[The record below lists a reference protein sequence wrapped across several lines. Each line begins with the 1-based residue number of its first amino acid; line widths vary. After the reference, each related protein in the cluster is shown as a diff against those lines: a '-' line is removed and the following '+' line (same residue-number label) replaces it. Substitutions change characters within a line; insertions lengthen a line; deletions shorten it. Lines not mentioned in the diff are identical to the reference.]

1 MTSEGSKDSCE
12 ETLIR
17 GFTERESEGARMS
30 GHDAGGRVV
39 DLAALRACM
48 ERALEADGMS
58 SSHAAETA
66 DVLLD
71 AELRGYDDHGV
82 WFMGEVHK
90 WLKSGALNP
99 APNIRVVRET
109 ESSLLLDGDGGCGV
123 AASFQAMRW
132 CVERAAERGIATAGI
147 QRSGHFIAAAPFPT
161 WAAKQGFIAMAA
173 ANVVPLMPAPGGR
186 SKSLGTNPFC
196 FAAPTGLEHPLVF
209 DMATSAI
216 AGFKVRIMAQQGKSV
231 EEGLVYNAEGAPD
244 DRPWR
249 PGPWRLAGAGWRV
262 QGVRAGVDGGRA
274 GGRADGRA
282 VRPERRRGER
292 QGGPFLPGARTRRS
306 SCRAQEFTSR
316 MDELLRWV
324 KSGQKIEGVEE
335 IVYPGER
342 GQRRAAELTASGQ
355 VPLNA
360 VAWQTLESI
369 CAENGVALP
378 V

>member
-1 MTSEGSKDSCE
+1 MSEQDS
-12 ETLIR
+12 
-17 GFTERESEGARMS
+17 GERL
-30 GHDAGGRVV
+30 V

-66 DVLLD
+66 EVLLD

-90 WLKSGALNP
+90 WLRSGALNP

-123 AASFQAMRW
+123 AASFQAIRW

-231 EEGLVYNAEGAPD
+231 EEGLVYNAEGRPTTDPGDLDRGGSLAPIGGYKGFGLALMVD
-244 DRPWR
+244 V
-249 PGPWRLAGAGWRV
+249 LAGVLTGAQFG
-262 QGVRAGVDGGRA
+262 QNAGVVNGKEGHFFLALD
-274 GGRADGRA
+274 
-282 VRPERRRGER
+282 PEIFMPRD
-292 QGGPFLPGARTRRS
+292 
-306 SCRAQEFTSR
+306 EFTSR
-316 MDELLRWV
+316 MDELLTWV
-324 KSGQKIEGVEE
+324 KSGEKIEGVEE

-342 GQRRAAELTASGQ
+342 GQRRAAELTAAGQ
-355 VPLNA
+355 VPLSA
-360 VAWQTLESI
+360 VAWQTLKSI
-369 CAENGVALP
+369 CAENGVPLP
-378 V
+378 T

>member
-1 MTSEGSKDSCE
+1 
-12 ETLIR
+12 
-17 GFTERESEGARMS
+17 MS
-30 GHDAGGRVV
+30 GQDAGERIV
-39 DLAALRACM
+39 DLNALRACM

-58 SSHAAETA
+58 PAHAAETA

-99 APNIRVVRET
+99 APNITVVRET

-123 AASFQAMRW
+123 AASYQAMRW

-186 SKSLGTNPFC
+186 SKTLGTNPFC
-196 FAAPTGLEHPLVF
+196 FAAPTSLGYPLVF

-231 EEGLVYNAEGAPD
+231 DEGLVFNAEGRSTTDPGDLDRGGSLAPV
-244 DRPWR
+244 
-249 PGPWRLAGAGWRV
+249 GGYKGFGLALMVEVLAGVLTGAQFG
-262 QGVRAGVDGGRA
+262 QNAGVVNGKEGHFFLA
-274 GGRADGRA
+274 LN
-282 VRPERRRGER
+282 PEI
-292 QGGPFLPGARTRRS
+292 FLPR
-306 SCRAQEFTSR
+306 QEFLSR

-324 KSGQKIEGVEE
+324 KSGEKIEGVDE

-360 VAWQTLESI
+360 VVWQTLQAI
-369 CAENGVALP
+369 CSETGVATP
-378 V
+378 A

>member
-1 MTSEGSKDSCE
+1 
-12 ETLIR
+12 
-17 GFTERESEGARMS
+17 MS
-30 GHDAGGRVV
+30 GQDAGERVV
-39 DLAALRACM
+39 ELAALRASM

-58 SSHAAETA
+58 PPHAAETA

-82 WFMGEVHK
+82 WFMGEIHK

-99 APNIRVVRET
+99 APKIAVVRET

-123 AASFQAMRW
+123 AASYQAMRW
-132 CVERAAERGIATAGI
+132 CVERAKERGIATAGI
-147 QRSGHFIAAAPFPT
+147 QRSGHFVAAAPFPT

-196 FAAPTGLEHPLVF
+196 FAAPTGLDHPLVF

-231 EEGLVYNAEGAPD
+231 EEGLVYNAEGKPTTDPGDLDRGGSLAPVGGYKGFGLALMVD
-244 DRPWR
+244 V
-249 PGPWRLAGAGWRV
+249 LAGVLTGAQFG
-262 QGVRAGVDGGRA
+262 QNAGVVNGKEGHFFMVLD
-274 GGRADGRA
+274 
-282 VRPERRRGER
+282 PEMFMLRSE
-292 QGGPFLPGARTRRS
+292 FLR
-306 SCRAQEFTSR
+306 R
-316 MDELLRWV
+316 MDELLTWV
-324 KSGQKIEGVEE
+324 KSGERIEGVSE

-342 GQRRAAELTASGQ
+342 GQRRAAEIAASGR
-355 VPLNA
+355 VPLSA
-360 VAWQTLESI
+360 VAWQTLQAI

-378 V
+378 A

>member
-1 MTSEGSKDSCE
+1 MAGP
-12 ETLIR
+12 
-17 GFTERESEGARMS
+17 ESEGL
-30 GHDAGGRVV
+30 VV
-39 DLAALRACM
+39 ELAALRSCM

-58 SSHAAETA
+58 AGHAAETA

-90 WLKSGALNP
+90 WLKSGAPNP

-123 AASFQAMRW
+123 AASYQAMRW
-132 CVERAAERGIATAGI
+132 CVERAAERGMATAGI

-161 WAAKQGFIAMAA
+161 RAAKQGYIAMAF

-196 FAAPTGLEHPLVF
+196 FAAPTGLDHPLVF

-216 AGFKVRIMAQQGKSV
+216 AGFKVRIMAQQGCPV
-231 EEGLVYNAEGAPD
+231 EEGLVYDAQGHPTTDAGAL
-244 DRPWR
+244 DRGGSLAPV
-249 PGPWRLAGAGWRV
+249 GGYKGFGLALMVDVLAGVLTGAQFG
-262 QGVRAGVDGGRA
+262 QHAGVVNGREGHFFLA
-274 GGRADGRA
+274 LN
-282 VRPERRRGER
+282 PEIFMPR
-292 QGGPFLPGARTRRS
+292 
-306 SCRAQEFTSR
+306 QEFTSR

-324 KSGQKIEGVEE
+324 KAGQRIEGVDE

-342 GQRRAAELTASGQ
+342 GQRRAANIAASGQ
-355 VPLNA
+355 VPLAA
-360 VAWQTLESI
+360 VAWDTLTAI
-369 CAENGVALP
+369 CSENGVAP
-378 V
+378 PA